1 MGLRLAV
8 IGTFLPA
15 LFQPFFDG
23 GLFLRLP
30 LPGALMFPL
39 VAGESEIASARKA
52 ALFLLHGMIAE
63 GKTPTPCSERKPQ
76 RKKTQIFHPN
86 HGT

>member
-1 MGLRLAV
+1 
-8 IGTFLPA
+8 
-15 LFQPFFDG
+15 
-23 GLFLRLP
+23 
-30 LPGALMFPL
+30 MFPL

-76 RKKTQIFHPN
+76 RKKTQIFTQITALEF
-86 HGT
+86 GYRKRAAV

>member
-1 MGLRLAV
+1 MGLHLAL
-8 IGTFLPA
+8 IGTFFPA
-15 LFQPFFDG
+15 LLQPLLDG

-30 LPGALMFPL
+30 LSGALMFPL
-39 VAGESEIASARKA
+39 VAGKSEIASARKT